1 MNERPIACTLGAA
14 ELTTLAGRW
23 SVVRKRAE
31 LRRNETTDGLRL
43 DFRVGDGVEDE
54 LRALVAVESECCAWA
69 EWSVE
74 RHGDELRVSLTAD
87 GEGIEAAHGMFR

>member
-14 ELTTLAGRW
+14 DLTTLAGRW
-23 SVVRKRAE
+23 SAVRKRTE

-43 DFRVGDGVEDE
+43 DFRVDDGVEDE

-87 GEGIEAAHGMFR
+87 GEGIEAAHSMFR